1 MIEINNITTYFST
14 GDDEPE
20 LTHSIS
26 EMKFSTFKVHL
37 QIENIVHNAKEKKEN

>member
-1 MIEINNITTYFST
+1 MIEMTKIATYFST

-26 EMKFSTFKVHL
+26 ERKVSTIKINTRYL
-37 QIENIVHNAKEKKEN
+37 